1 MLRNFISVHL
11 SVLLLGAFLA
21 TGPTASAFHPYSG
34 TGPYAHIH
42 GFQGLAYALADGLEH
57 NLVQYVDRTR
67 AILYTSFVDLDDL
80 NTSSTFGRLLGEQ
93 VASRMSQLG
102 YRVVEL
108 KLRQGSMVV
117 SQEAGEMILSRD
129 LRDVRTSHDTQA
141 VLVGTYVVTDNAVIV
156 SAKLLSTLD
165 GAILATRD
173 ATLRKTQDIH
183 ELVTRNVTTFQP
195 TRTPSARAQQEQEI
209 VPEGPLA
216 RGTILLDPKNSLA
229 ARLIQARL
237 AELNYYTD
245 RIDGIW
251 GKNSRA
257 ALNRFKSN
265 RQLAAPTSWDLSAQ
279 RELFKGTGQ

>member
-1 MLRNFISVHL
+1 MLRNLIVA
-11 SVLLLGAFLA
+11 LLVGAPLA
-21 TGPTASAFHPYSG
+21 LAQTVTAAHPYYGSG
-34 TGPYAHIH
+34 SHAHVQ

-67 AILYTSFVDLDDL
+67 PILFTSFVDLDDL

-93 VASRMSQLG
+93 VASRISQQG

-108 KLRQGSMVV
+108 KLRQGSMVF
-117 SQEAGEMILSRD
+117 SQEAGELILSRD
-129 LRDVRTSHDTQA
+129 LRDVRTNHDTQA
-141 VLVGTYVVTDNAVIV
+141 VLVGTYVMTDNAVIV

-165 GAILATRD
+165 GAVLSTRD
-173 ATLRKTQDIH
+173 VTLRKTKEIQ
-183 ELVTRNVTTFQP
+183 ELVTRNTVTFQP
-195 TRTPSARAQQEQEI
+195 THAQPSKAQPEREA

-245 RIDGIW
+245 RVDGIW
-251 GKNSRA
+251 GRNSRA

-265 RQLAAPTSWDLSAQ
+265 RQLASPTTWDLSAQ
-279 RELFKGTGQ
+279 RELFKETGQ

>member
-1 MLRNFISVHL
+1 MLRK
-11 SVLLLGAFLA
+11 LLTALLFSA
-21 TGPTASAFHPYSG
+21 TMAMAQTASAVHPYYGSG
-34 TGPYAHIH
+34 PFAHVH
-42 GFQGLAYALADGLEH
+42 GFQGLAYALADGLEQ

-67 AILYTSFVDLDDL
+67 PILFTSFVDLDDL

-173 ATLRKTQDIH
+173 ATLRKTREIQ
-183 ELVTRNVTTFQP
+183 ELVTRNTVTFQP
-195 TRTPSARAQQEQEI
+195 TRTQPSKTQSERET

-245 RIDGIW
+245 RVDGIW
-251 GKNSRA
+251 GRNSRA

-265 RQLAAPTSWDLSAQ
+265 RQLASPTAWDLSAQ

>member
-1 MLRNFISVHL
+1 MLKNLITA
-11 SVLLLGAFLA
+11 LLVSAILAFA
-21 TGPTASAFHPYSG
+21 QPAAAVHPYFGS
-34 TGPYAHIH
+34 GPYAYVH
-42 GFQGLAYALADGLEH
+42 GFQGLTYALADGLEH

-67 AILYTSFVDLDDL
+67 PILFTSFVDLDDL

-93 VASRMSQLG
+93 VASRISQLG
-102 YRVVEL
+102 YRVIEL
-108 KLRQGSMVV
+108 KMRQGSLVV
-117 SQEAGEMILSRD
+117 SQRTGEMILSRD
-129 LRDVRTSHDTQA
+129 LREVRTNHDTQA
-141 VLVGTYVVTDNAVIV
+141 VLVGTYVVTENAVLV

-165 GAILATRD
+165 GTILATRD
-173 ATLRKTQDIH
+173 ATLRKTREIQ
-183 ELVTRNVTTFQP
+183 ELVSKNATTFQP
-195 TRTPSARAQQEQEI
+195 TRSQPSAVQPER
-209 VPEGPLA
+209 EGPLS

-265 RQLAAPTSWDLSAQ
+265 RQLASPTTWDLSAQ

>member
-1 MLRNFISVHL
+1 MLRNLIAALLFSVTL
-11 SVLLLGAFLA
+11 TLA
-21 TGPTASAFHPYSG
+21 QTASATHPYYGSG
-34 TGPYAHIH
+34 FYSHVQ

-57 NLVQYVDRTR
+57 NLIQYVDRTR
-67 AILYTSFVDLDDL
+67 PILFTSFVDLDDL

-129 LRDVRTSHDTQA
+129 LRDVRTNHDTQA
-141 VLVGTYVVTDNAVIV
+141 VLVGTYVVTENAVIV

-173 ATLRKTQDIH
+173 ATLRKTRDIQ
-183 ELVTRNVTTFQP
+183 ELVTRNTVTFQP
-195 TRTPSARAQQEQEI
+195 TRIQPSKAQPERET

-237 AELNYYTD
+237 VELNYYTD

-265 RQLAAPTSWDLSAQ
+265 RQLASPTTWDLSAQ

>member
-1 MLRNFISVHL
+1 MLRKLITT
-11 SVLLLGAFLA
+11 LLFGAALA
-21 TGPTASAFHPYSG
+21 MAQTASAIHPYYGSG
-34 TGPYAHIH
+34 PFANVH
-42 GFQGLAYALADGLEH
+42 GFQGLAYALADGLEQ
-57 NLVQYVDRTR
+57 NLVQHVDRTR
-67 AILYTSFVDLDDL
+67 PILFTSFVDLDDL

-129 LRDVRTSHDTQA
+129 LRDVRTNHDTQA
-141 VLVGTYVVTDNAVIV
+141 VLVGTYVVTENAVIV
-156 SAKLLSTLD
+156 SARLLSTLD

-173 ATLRKTQDIH
+173 ATLRKTREIQ
-183 ELVTRNVTTFQP
+183 ELATRNTVTFQP
-195 TRTPSARAQQEQEI
+195 TRTPPSKTH
-209 VPEGPLA
+209 PEREAVHDGPLA

-257 ALNRFKSN
+257 AMNRFKSN
-265 RQLAAPTSWDLSAQ
+265 RQLASPTTWDISAQ